1 VNLER
6 LNMNQYERA
15 NAAHKID
22 GYLLRVDMPGRTIEQ
37 EFAKAQAECLVHLQA
52 QLDHVRSLNLDQF
65 TSVMK
70 LKSDLAT
77 SLTEA
82 QAEQA
87 FIADIARLSRWDWSD
102 DKGNEL
108 NECEQPSEGY
118 EDSHNVLMHLIE
130 GARALRR

>member
-1 VNLER
+1 MNLER
-6 LNMNQYERA
+6 LHMNQYEGA

-22 GYLLRVDMPGRTIEQ
+22 GYLLRVVMPGQTIEQ
-37 EFAKAQAECLVHLQA
+37 EFTKAQAECLVHLQA

-70 LKSDLAT
+70 LKADLPK
-77 SLTEA
+77 SLTGA
-82 QAEQA
+82 QGKEA

-108 NECEQPSEGY
+108 NECQQPSEGY

-130 GARALRR
+130 GARALRL